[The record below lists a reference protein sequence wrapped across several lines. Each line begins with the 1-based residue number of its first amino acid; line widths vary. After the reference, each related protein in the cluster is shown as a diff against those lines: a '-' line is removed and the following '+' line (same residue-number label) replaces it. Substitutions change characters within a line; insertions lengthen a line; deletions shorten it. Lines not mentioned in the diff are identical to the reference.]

1 MLFTGDFV
9 IMKSSVSLME
19 KIYIFNELTKI
30 FYSILSCTKLRKEMT
45 GIVYSYKVWL
55 CLSERRQSKQAK
67 MAILCLGFGFG
78 QVFSVNLAT

>member
-1 MLFTGDFV
+1 MLLIGDFV
-9 IMKSSVSLME
+9 ITKSSVSLVE

-30 FYSILSCTKLRKEMT
+30 SYSILSCIKLGEEMT
-45 GIVYSYKVWL
+45 EIVYSYKVWL
-55 CLSERRQSKQAK
+55 CLFERRQNKQAK

>member
-1 MLFTGDFV
+1 
-9 IMKSSVSLME
+9 
-19 KIYIFNELTKI
+19 
-30 FYSILSCTKLRKEMT
+30 MT